1 MPTTSTAAQGPLVWV
16 KFHILWLAPLLAVA
30 LGFTMDSNGWAIE
43 PCLVAGLTLVCA
55 LWWMFEPIPIPATS
69 MIPIGVFPLLGLLSP
84 EQVALSYGS
93 PLILLLLGGAML
105 SKAMEKSGAHRRI
118 ALALVG
124 LFGGGSQRRLILGFM
139 VASAVLSMWI
149 SNTATT
155 LMLLPVAMAVVE
167 KTDDKKFILALLLG
181 IAYAA
186 SIGGLGTPI
195 GTPANVIMMDV
206 LARTTGSELSFLDW
220 MAWSIPVVIVLV
232 PLAAWCLSRGLSKED
247 HGIELP
253 ALGRW
258 KTAEARVLVVF
269 ALTALAWVTLKG
281 PYGGWGQWLPGANYG
296 AVALCSVLIM
306 FILPNGDGGRLL
318 DWDSANKIHWGVLIL
333 FAGGIAIA
341 KAFQNT
347 GLSEAIGQAMSGF
360 VALPV
365 FLLMLLLALSVT
377 FLTEITSN
385 TATATLLMPILAVAA
400 VSNELNPVIL
410 MLPAVL
416 STSCAFMLPVAT
428 APNAIVFGTGRVSV
442 AEMVSRGFILNVI
455 AALVVSCLCFGLYFM
470 AWL

>member
-1 MPTTSTAAQGPLVWV
+1 
-16 KFHILWLAPLLAVA
+16 LA
-30 LGFTMDSNGWAIE
+30 GW
-43 PCLVAGLTLVCA
+43 
-55 LWWMFEPIPIPATS
+55 S
-69 MIPIGVFPLLGLLSP
+69 
-84 EQVALSYGS
+84 
-93 PLILLLLGGAML
+93 
-105 SKAMEKSGAHRRI
+105 
-118 ALALVG
+118 
-124 LFGGGSQRRLILGFM
+124 
-139 VASAVLSMWI
+139 
-149 SNTATT
+149 
-155 LMLLPVAMAVVE
+155 
-167 KTDDKKFILALLLG
+167 
-181 IAYAA
+181 
-186 SIGGLGTPI
+186 
-195 GTPANVIMMDV
+195 
-206 LARTTGSELSFLDW
+206 
-220 MAWSIPVVIVLV
+220 
-232 PLAAWCLSRGLSKED
+232 LSRGLSKEA

-253 ALGRW
+253 VLGRW
-258 KTAEARVLVVF
+258 QAAEARVLLVF

-428 APNAIVFGTGRVSV
+428 APNAIVFGSGQVSV
-442 AEMVSRGFILNVI
+442 ADMVSRGFIINLI
-455 AALVVSCLCFGLYFM
+455 AAAVISSLCFGLYFM